1 MPSTE
6 PSALNVTS
14 IAPVGDV
21 IAAGVAPPEKLPS
34 SGAVEE
40 LPPYTF
46 TKSYEASVPNAVN
59 VSVTAEPP
67 VTMSQEHCKSDA

>member
-1 MPSTE
+1 M

-14 IAPVGDV
+14 IVPVGDV
-21 IAAGVAPPEKLPS
+21 IAAGVAPPEKHPS

-46 TKSYEASVPNAVN
+46 TKSYKASVPNAEN
-59 VSVTAEPP
+59 ERDTAEPP
-67 VTMSQEHCKSDA
+67 VTMSQEHCRFDA